1 MQDYIHT
8 CKRSYHHIII
18 IIIIIIVLY
27 NIVPETTAI
36 PSTIA
41 TIARKGNEVGGDNKA
56 VKNS

>member
-18 IIIIIIVLY
+18 IIVLY
-27 NIVPETTAI
+27 NIVPETRAI